1 MRNIFI
7 SYAREDRAKIQQ
19 LAEALTQAGW
29 SVWWDREIPL
39 GRSYATVISDALESA
54 HCVIVAWSRHA
65 IASRWVQD
73 EANHALSRGVLV
85 PVMLETVAPPLGFGT
100 LQAADLVGWNGDLA
114 ASEFVRLSDAVRGMI
129 QHPNPTVPNVPPV
142 VSPWAGPAPAPA
154 APPPPQAPPR
164 RDGKMRYYRGMI
176 PIDIWESLHPKLQSY
191 ISLSMSGIR
200 NCKIVTITTLLGI
213 LAALCVIPA
222 VKPPDPMDSQEAS
235 GILGLIAIFD
245 AVLFILLFLGCVFKR
260 RMEFL
265 LNAEDNAIIA
275 RIGSDFIR
283 KRLASP
289 PIVLFGLPI
298 ERNMA
303 VFCLVLLFC
312 SLAAVG
318 GIMQELHLE

>member
-154 APPPPQAPPR
+154 GRLDSCSSSTSSITSTAMCSRRSFPGSRRPTSTRTGPSAVAPRSQRCCIGRNGISASR
-164 RDGKMRYYRGMI
+164 RRT
-176 PIDIWESLHPKLQSY
+176 P
-191 ISLSMSGIR
+191 
-200 NCKIVTITTLLGI
+200 
-213 LAALCVIPA
+213 
-222 VKPPDPMDSQEAS
+222 
-235 GILGLIAIFD
+235 
-245 AVLFILLFLGCVFKR
+245 
-260 RMEFL
+260 
-265 LNAEDNAIIA
+265 
-275 RIGSDFIR
+275 
-283 KRLASP
+283 
-289 PIVLFGLPI
+289 
-298 ERNMA
+298 
-303 VFCLVLLFC
+303 
-312 SLAAVG
+312 
-318 GIMQELHLE
+318 